1 MFYIISQLENAKGVE
16 NISGLG
22 LMLGVKPVRPKAE
35 VIDECMKNGVLVLG
49 AKDKIR
55 LLPALNIPDD
65 LLEKG
70 IETLKKVL
78 ADCD

>member
-1 MFYIISQLENAKGVE
+1 MKGC
-16 NISGLG
+16 L
-22 LMLGVKPVRPKAE
+22 RPKAE